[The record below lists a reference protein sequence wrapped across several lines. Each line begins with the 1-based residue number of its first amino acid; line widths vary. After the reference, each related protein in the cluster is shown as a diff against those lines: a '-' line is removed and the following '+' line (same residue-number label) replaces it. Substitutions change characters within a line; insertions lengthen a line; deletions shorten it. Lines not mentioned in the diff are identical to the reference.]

1 MITIDLD
8 NFMFELKDGSLKHV
22 GTSNNTATTKLYD
35 VTSLEIREFGDER
48 VKIACEDESGNTV
61 EIALF
66 PEQAEKAAEQIEAMK
81 TESRV
86 FDE

>member
-35 VTSLEIREFGDER
+35 VETLEIREFGDER

-66 PEQAEKAAEQIEAMK
+66 PEEAEKAAEKIEAMK
-81 TESRV
+81 SDSRV